1 MIGAVCGTGSGA
13 ASANCHASSTSPQ
26 HSKTE
31 FPNVV
36 KATRPIRTTW
46 LLRPQLEINFRHLH
60 YDELPEMVSPK
71 KLQ

>member
-1 MIGAVCGTGSGA
+1 MLHSCVALIEE
-13 ASANCHASSTSPQ
+13 STSPQ

-31 FPNVV
+31 FLNIV

-46 LLRPQLEINFRHLH
+46 LVRLQLEINFRDLH

-71 KLQ
+71 KFQ